1 MLKVQNNNKF
11 RVAREKIQ
19 CPLNVLKGGESYSY
33 LVLLV
38 SQPNKN
44 GALKPGGSL
53 KFEFFDLEDVEHRSK
68 IEANL
73 STVEIQQNSRESRG
87 ESQRST
93 IYVPLN
99 SLSLEEMKI
108 LEFERCH
115 KKVTIVVGLLTLS
128 AKMCTVRE
136 RERSSTTFFSY
147 RGI

>member
-73 STVEIQQNSRESRG
+73 STEFSRISRRILEKHDLRSIESNR
-87 ESQRST
+87 
-93 IYVPLN
+93 
-99 SLSLEEMKI
+99 SLSLKEIKI

-115 KKVTIVVGLLTLS
+115 KRVTIVVGLLTLS
-128 AKMCTVRE
+128 AKMCTVLEKNRQ
-136 RERSSTTFFSY
+136 
-147 RGI
+147 

>member
-1 MLKVQNNNKF
+1 MSIECF
-11 RVAREKIQ
+11 
-19 CPLNVLKGGESYSY
+19 KGSYSY

-73 STVEIQQNSRESRG
+73 STEFSRISRRILEKHDLRSIESNR
-87 ESQRST
+87 
-93 IYVPLN
+93 
-99 SLSLEEMKI
+99 SLSLKEIKI

-115 KKVTIVVGLLTLS
+115 KRVTIVVGLLTLS
-128 AKMCTVRE
+128 AKMCTVLEKNRQ
-136 RERSSTTFFSY
+136 
-147 RGI
+147 